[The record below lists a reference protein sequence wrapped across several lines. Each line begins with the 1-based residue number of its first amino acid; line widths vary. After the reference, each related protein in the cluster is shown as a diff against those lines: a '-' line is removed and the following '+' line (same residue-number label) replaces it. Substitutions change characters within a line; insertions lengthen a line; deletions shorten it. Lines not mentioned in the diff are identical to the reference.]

1 MLPHLK
7 QLGIQSL
14 IYGTGHV
21 LSRFIAFLLLP
32 FLTHHL
38 TPDEYSAYTQLYIA
52 ITLGMAVLILG
63 LDIGLLRFY
72 VPEKELSRRQ
82 GVFSSVFWSSLV
94 VVGLG
99 CGLAWGY
106 ARDLAA
112 WIVTLDPIPP
122 WGVTSFG
129 LAVGIMGLDI
139 LSAYPLVVL
148 RAEEKAW
155 RFIGVNLLS
164 GVLQLGLTLW
174 WVVGKKMGV
183 VGAFQANLVASV
195 VRMAV
200 LLPVV
205 IGRLRWEWSG
215 ELFRR
220 TLTFGLPN
228 VPNFIFVSL
237 VEMADRWLLGHIRGA
252 YENGLY
258 AASYRLGMF
267 LSVVAMGFRYA
278 WQPFFLNVADR
289 PDARDLYSRVL
300 TYYLVIVLGLYVA
313 LVAWVEPLVK
323 IPFPGIGE
331 IIAPEFHP
339 GLRVF
344 PVILLA
350 HIFNGVY
357 AIFMVGIYL
366 ERKTAVLP
374 LISGWAALVNIVGN
388 LLLMPKWGM
397 WDAAWMTV
405 LSWGLMAL
413 LLYLYIQPRYFV
425 PYEWARLAK
434 IIGIAAVCVAL
445 TLILRQWGE
454 TPLALLVPLL
464 YVPLIL
470 SPWVFFKGE
479 REVLWQMVKKVV
491 KPAQGKVRCREKV

>member
-1 MLPHLK
+1 MLSHLK
-7 QLGIQSL
+7 QLGVQTL
-14 IYGTGHV
+14 IYGTGHI

-38 TPDEYSAYTQLYIA
+38 TPEEYSAYTQLYIA
-52 ITLGMAVLILG
+52 ITFGMAVIILG

-72 VPEKELSRRQ
+72 VPAKELSHRRAI
-82 GVFSSVFWSSLV
+82 FSSVFWASLL

-106 ARDLAA
+106 AQEIAG
-112 WIVTLDPIPP
+112 WVVTLDPIPP
-122 WGVTSFG
+122 WGTTSFVM
-129 LAVGIMGLDI
+129 AVGIMGLDI
-139 LSAYPLVVL
+139 LAAFPLVVL
-148 RAEEKAW
+148 RAEERAW
-155 RFIGVNLLS
+155 RFIGVNLLA
-164 GVLQLGLTLW
+164 GLLQLGLTLW

-183 VGAFQANLVASV
+183 TGAFQANLVASA

-205 IGRLRWEWSG
+205 IGRLRWEWSR
-215 ELFRR
+215 ELFNRS
-220 TLTFGLPN
+220 LAFGLPN

-237 VEMADRWLLGHIRGA
+237 VEMADRWLLGHIRGG

-278 WQPFFLNVADR
+278 WQPFFLNVVER
-289 PDARDLYSRVL
+289 SDARDLYSRVL

-323 IPFPGIGE
+323 SSLPGIGA

-339 GLRVF
+339 GLKVF

-374 LISGWAALVNIVGN
+374 LISGLSALVNIGGN
-388 LLLMPKWGM
+388 LLLMPRWGM
-397 WDAAWMTV
+397 WAAAWMTV
-405 LSWGLMAL
+405 ISWGLMAL
-413 LLYLYIQPRYFV
+413 LLYLYIQPRYPV

-434 IIGIAAVCVAL
+434 LGGLAAACVAMI
-445 TLILRQWGE
+445 LILRQRGE
-454 TPLALLVPLL
+454 TVLTLFVPLI

-470 SPWVFFKGE
+470 SPWVFVKRE
-479 REVLWQMVKKVV
+479 RAALWTMVKKVW
-491 KPAQGKVRCREKV
+491 KPANGG